1 MTINLN
7 KKGGL
12 ADKTS
17 FYINLNLSTQIQL
30 QAENGQ
36 PQVATVANAACII

>member
-1 MTINLN
+1 MICKIHSNMTINLN

-17 FYINLNLSTQIQL
+17 FYINYQTLSHQ
-30 QAENGQ
+30 
-36 PQVATVANAACII
+36 